1 MSMWRSPQGEKQ
13 SAMLLLVSASFCTFL
28 QDAVALIKLARNQ
41 ELEYRNWGS
50 PTTRKKASSTR
61 RQVENSE
68 GCLPPQAS
76 LPSGL
81 QAGVLHIVGR
91 RSMG

>member
-41 ELEYRNWGS
+41 ELEYRELGS

-68 GCLPPQAS
+68 A
-76 LPSGL
+76 
-81 QAGVLHIVGR
+81 AYR
-91 RSMG
+91 RKPRCPRACRLEFCI